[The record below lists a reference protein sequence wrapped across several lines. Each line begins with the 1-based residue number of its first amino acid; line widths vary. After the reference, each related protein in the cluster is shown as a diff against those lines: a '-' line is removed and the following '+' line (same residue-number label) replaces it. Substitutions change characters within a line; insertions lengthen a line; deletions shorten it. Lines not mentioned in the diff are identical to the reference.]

1 MDKAD
6 NSIAA
11 GAFRPSKGAVAL
23 GGDGGSAPAG
33 KIFPRM
39 NSGKSGAAP
48 LAALE
53 AEPRSGRQPRLGAA
67 LGNKRAQKLFPHS
80 KL

>member
-39 NSGKSGAAP
+39 NSGKSGAEP
-48 LAALE
+48 LQGVGQS
-53 AEPRSGRQPRLGAA
+53 PTRGVSPDFGAA
-67 LGNKRAQKLFPHS
+67 LVINRALK
-80 KL
+80 